1 MAFIHGK
8 GAAIVHGAN
17 PLTSFLNDGSISQDI
32 ETAETTAFGAAGG
45 AKTYIV
51 GLRDATLSASG
62 MFDGA
67 ADAVDEVL
75 QASIGSD
82 SLAPVLF
89 AQSGITA
96 GDRCYILQAKT
107 TSYEV
112 SAPVG
117 DVVSV
122 SYDAQADGGTD
133 DAILLTDLAAITATG
148 NGSSQDNGA
157 STADGGIGQLHVTA
171 NTMDNNT
178 VFKVQHSAD
187 NSTWADLATFTTV
200 ATTVTTSERLTVASG
215 TTVNRYLRAEYT
227 ASGTGSITFTM
238 AFARR

>member
-1 MAFIHGK
+1 MPFIHGK
-8 GAAIVHGAN
+8 DAAIVHGATA
-17 PLTSFLNDGSISQDI
+17 LTSFLNDGSVSQDI
-32 ETAETTAFGAAGG
+32 ETAETTVFGTAGG

-62 MFDGA
+62 LFDGA
-67 ADAVDEVL
+67 AGAVDAVL
-75 QASIGSD
+75 STSIGSD
-82 SLAPVLF
+82 TLAPVLF

-96 GDRCYILQAKT
+96 GNRCYIMQAKT

-133 DAILLTDLAAITATG
+133 DAILLTALAAVTATG
-148 NGSSQDNGA
+148 NGTAQDNTS
-157 STADGGIGQLHVTA
+157 STTNGGVGQLHVTA
-171 NTMDNNT
+171 NSMNNNMI
-178 VFKVQHSAD
+178 FKVQHSAD
-187 NSTWADLATFTTV
+187 NSTWADLVTFTTV
-200 ATTVTTSERLTVASG
+200 ATTVTTSERITVATG